1 MLPPMRADDPFL
13 DRYAH
18 GTRAMTASEIRALF
32 AVASRP
38 EVVSLAGGMPFTA
51 ALPFDV
57 IGEVA
62 AEVLDKEGPTA
73 LQYGGGQG
81 DPRLREILVELMRL
95 EGIHASG
102 EDVVVTIGSQQ
113 ALDLL
118 ARMFCDPGDVIV
130 AEGPS
135 YVGALSAFSQYQVEV
150 RHAPLDDDGLDPD
163 GLAQV
168 LSRLDREG
176 KRVKLLYT
184 VPNFHNPAGVTMSAE
199 RRDRVLKL
207 ARQHNVLVVEDNP
220 YGRLGF
226 ESDPPQALRAQD
238 ADNVVYLG
246 SLSKIFCPGLRI
258 GWALVPPSLRE
269 RMVIVKEAAD
279 LSSSNFAQAM
289 AYRYFA
295 EYPWRETLKELRVIY
310 RERRDAMLE
319 SLRTGGA
326 DAVFLALHGRFGED
340 GTVAALLELLGLPY
354 TGSTFDASRLAF
366 DKLAAKSVLGH
377 AGLAVPPAI
386 PVAEGALRELGMGA
400 LLDRAMDELGLP
412 LVVKPN
418 RGGSALGI
426 RLVERPEQLAA
437 ALMTAFGYDDTVLL
451 ERHVTGTERAVTV
464 VVGLA
469 RLTAVE
475 IRPKEGWYDFAA
487 RYTHGAVD
495 FRAPAELAPS
505 LAEHCFEVATSAHL
519 ALGCRD
525 LSRVDAILDGDGT
538 CWILEV
544 NTGPGLTST
553 SLVPIAAD
561 AAGISFADLT
571 VHLTNRA
578 IARRPR

>member
-62 AEVLDKEGPTA
+62 AEVLDKEGPSA

-81 DPRLREILVELMRL
+81 DPRLRDVLVELMSM

-163 GLAQV
+163 ALAQE

-184 VPNFHNPAGVTMSAE
+184 VPNFHNPAGVTMNAE
-199 RRDRVLKL
+199 RRGRVLEL

-226 ESDPPQALRAQD
+226 ESDPPPA
-238 ADNVVYLG
+238 
-246 SLSKIFCPGLRI
+246 
-258 GWALVPPSLRE
+258 LRE

-289 AYRYFA
+289 AFRYFA

-319 SLRTGGA
+319 ALDEEFPAGVRWTRPRGGFYVWADLGPQLDTRAMLAKAIAARVAYVPGGA
-326 DAVFLALHGRFGED
+326 FYADGQGASFLRLSYCFPSPERIREGVR
-340 GTVAALLELLGLPY
+340 
-354 TGSTFDASRLAF
+354 RLAGVIAEEF
-366 DKLAAKSVLGH
+366 DLVRALG
-377 AGLAVPPAI
+377 GVPTPDEDVDKTPPA
-386 PVAEGALRELGMGA
+386 GW
-400 LLDRAMDELGLP
+400 
-412 LVVKPN
+412 
-418 RGGSALGI
+418 GG
-426 RLVERPEQLAA
+426 V
-437 ALMTAFGYDDTVLL
+437 
-451 ERHVTGTERAVTV
+451 
-464 VVGLA
+464 
-469 RLTAVE
+469 
-475 IRPKEGWYDFAA
+475 
-487 RYTHGAVD
+487 
-495 FRAPAELAPS
+495 
-505 LAEHCFEVATSAHL
+505 
-519 ALGCRD
+519 
-525 LSRVDAILDGDGT
+525 
-538 CWILEV
+538 
-544 NTGPGLTST
+544 
-553 SLVPIAAD
+553 
-561 AAGISFADLT
+561 
-571 VHLTNRA
+571 
-578 IARRPR
+578 